1 MALKVDTRRILAE
14 SLENLL
20 EKREL
25 IPWKMDVPF
34 ILPMHV

>member
-20 EKREL
+20 EKRGIEGYNG
-25 IPWKMDVPF
+25 
-34 ILPMHV
+34 